1 MSDDKRK
8 QFRLLDPQLTVEKT
22 EARNGRWVTSG
33 QVSIEL
39 VRGDDIS
46 AGSLVFPF
54 VDAES
59 REDATDQA
67 MTQLQSVLEALERHF
82 ASATQAAA

>member
-1 MSDDKRK
+1 MSDDKRR

-22 EARNGRWVTSG
+22 EARNGKWVTSG
-33 QVSIEL
+33 QVSIEV
-39 VRGDDIS
+39 VRGDDVS

-67 MTQLQSVLEALERHF
+67 MKQFQLVLEALERHF
-82 ASATQAAA
+82 GSARQAAA